1 MMIILFGLGV
11 ALSQFYVFPSGVPQP
26 AHFLI
31 AASIIFSIIGK
42 GKFFVWNKRD
52 RGLSALYFLMAYM
65 AAVNFSFA
73 LAYFSLDFILS
84 TLYSIFGLVIFLQ
97 TRKII
102 AGNNF
107 GTRAVSVFAA
117 AGLLILFGLALAGI
131 GEFKFFPRY
140 NAFFNDPNQ
149 MAFWALCVAAILLVS
164 MRSSRLCGVLIFT
177 ATIFII
183 IKSASRSGLVGF
195 SFLLSGYMLSLFS
208 KNRSSNTAN
217 LIIFGLFS
225 SLAIIILSYLVY
237 SSNSESLSYIFDR
250 VDSTDAIEQAD
261 IRGYTRLLE
270 NPEYLLLGAGQ
281 GLDTRFVAQGNE
293 IHSTPAGILFYYG
306 IAGFSSFIVIL
317 YSVASGLRTYEKL
330 IFFAPIFYSFSTFG
344 FRTPIFWVY
353 LGVFYVVAIKNRAD
367 RKTLH
372 I

>member
-42 GKFFVWNKRD
+42 GKFFVTNKSD
-52 RGLSALYFLMAYM
+52 KVLSALYFLMAYM
-65 AAVNFSFA
+65 VAVNFSFA

-84 TLYSIFGLVIFLQ
+84 TSYSIFGLMIFLQ
-97 TRKII
+97 TRKLM
-102 AGNNF
+102 ADNNW
-107 GTRAVSVFAA
+107 GIRAVPVFLA

-131 GEFKFFPRY
+131 GEYKFFPRY

-164 MRSSRLCGVLIFT
+164 MRSSRLFGVLIFT

-183 IKSASRSGLVGF
+183 IKSASRSGFVGF
-195 SFLLSGYMLSLFS
+195 SFLLSGYLLSMFS
-208 KNRSSNTAN
+208 KRRGGSAAN
-217 LIIFGLFS
+217 LIVFGLVTILSVF
-225 SLAIIILSYLVY
+225 ILSYAVY
-237 SSNSESLSYIFDR
+237 SSNSESLAYIFDR
-250 VDSTDAIEQAD
+250 VDSTDAVEQAD

-270 NPEYLLLGAGQ
+270 YPEYLLLGAGQ

-306 IAGFSSFIVIL
+306 IAGFLSLIVIL
-317 YSVASGLRTYEKL
+317 YSVASGLRAYEKL

-353 LGVFYVVAIKNRAD
+353 LGVFYVLAIKNSAN
-367 RKTLH
+367 RKRHH